1 MIIKLV
7 DQVYEAFD
15 KSHSTLRI
23 FLYLSKSFNSTDHII
38 LIECMVSSVL
48 TFPGLVA
55 SWQTGSSIIQQAIN
69 WNKHSGYPC
78 ICAKLIDVS
87 SGILLAPN
95 LWGTKSMKQ
104 NKKGLLEFKTIVPL

>member
-7 DQVYEAFD
+7 DQIYEAFD

-23 FLYLSKSFNSTDHII
+23 FLYLSKSFDSTDHII

-55 SWQTGSSIIQQAIN
+55 S
-69 WNKHSGYPC
+69 
-78 ICAKLIDVS
+78 
-87 SGILLAPN
+87 
-95 LWGTKSMKQ
+95 
-104 NKKGLLEFKTIVPL
+104 